1 MGIII
6 INSFNLF
13 SFNNQRYVSQNW
25 KFRVIISFYLLLIFI
40 VILFMF
46 MTIVISST
54 MPPKTL
60 ISDILLKVKQIKIV
74 IK

>member
-25 KFRVIISFYLLLIFI
+25 KFRVIISFYLLLIFPFFKNWF
-40 VILFMF
+40 VRVLCALR
-46 MTIVISST
+46 
-54 MPPKTL
+54 KTAL
-60 ISDILLKVKQIKIV
+60 CF
-74 IK
+74 